1 MAEFTVSNQFAME
14 EIYKTIPH
22 REPFLFVDRIIEVT
36 ENSAV
41 AEREIRA
48 DEPHFA
54 GHYPGNPLMPGVLL
68 CESVFQAAA
77 IYMVHRFQAEG
88 IDGTSKTP
96 ILARISQ
103 AKFKQMV
110 RPGDII
116 RIEATYKEAMGPFHF
131 MRGKVTV
138 NGKVSVTVEFGLA
151 MIDGDGK

>member
-1 MAEFTVSNQFAME
+1 ME

-36 ENSAV
+36 DTCAV
-41 AEREIRA
+41 AEREIRE

-68 CESVFQAAA
+68 CESVFQTAA
-77 IYMVHRFQAEG
+77 IFMVRKFEAEG
-88 IDGTSKTP
+88 VDGASKTP
-96 ILARISQ
+96 ILARIKE

-110 RPGDII
+110 RPGDVI
-116 RIEATYKEAMGPFHF
+116 RIETTYKEALSRFHF
-131 MRGKVTV
+131 MKGKVIV
-138 NGKVSVTVEFGLA
+138 NGKTALTVDFGLA

>member
-1 MAEFTVSNQFAME
+1 ME

-68 CESVFQAAA
+68 CESVFQTAA
-77 IYMVHRFQAEG
+77 IYMVRRFQSEG
-88 IDGTSKTP
+88 VDGASKTP
-96 ILARISQ
+96 ILARISE

-110 RPGDII
+110 RPGDVI
-116 RIEATYKEAMGPFHF
+116 RIEATYKESLSRFHF
-131 MRGKVTV
+131 MRGKVLV
-138 NGKVSVTVEFGLA
+138 NGKVALTVEFGLA